1 VKLFSGINAI
11 PDSLKSITKV
21 AEEDEKKWLYHRI
34 VVTTS
39 SQSGIIFRYKISP
52 SHFTHVF
59 IDEAAQCLE
68 PESLIPISMSVIG
81 HGCVVLAGDHQQL
94 GPVIMSTIARN
105 YRLNCSLMERLMTCC
120 KPYER
125 SEQFSKYGFYN
136 PKFVTKLITN
146 YRSDSKIM
154 SIPSKLF
161 YDNELNCVN
170 LTDSQLIKSM
180 NFKSPVVFT
189 GVRGER
195 VLKLVFCLLK
205 IKLFVDLN

>member
-1 VKLFSGINAI
+1 
-11 PDSLKSITKV
+11 
-21 AEEDEKKWLYHRI
+21 
-34 VVTTS
+34 
-39 SQSGIIFRYKISP
+39 
-52 SHFTHVF
+52 VF

-94 GPVIMSTIARN
+94 GPVVMSTIARN
-105 YRLNCSLMERLMTCC
+105 YRLNHSLMERLMTCC

-125 SEQFSKYGFYN
+125 SEQFSKYGYYN
-136 PKFVTKLITN
+136 PKFVTKLVTN

-180 NFKSPVVFT
+180 NLKNPVVFT
-189 GVRGER
+189 GVRGQPI
-195 VLKLVFCLLK
+195 LKLVFFFIENSTFC
-205 IKLFVDLN
+205 